1 MQEDKMTPP
10 MALDR
15 LKPFFTTLRVLV
27 VMGLLPKFRIR
38 NLSQACISQL
48 HCSASGSGQQALLER
63 FGVMVMAYLKS
74 SLPLMQA
81 TDNTKAGPVQS

>member
-1 MQEDKMTPP
+1 MTPL

-15 LKPFFTTLRVLV
+15 SKPFFTMLRVFV
-27 VMGLLPKFRIR
+27 VMGLLPKFRVW

-48 HCSASGSGQQALLER
+48 HCGATGCGQQALLER
-63 FGVMVMAYLKS
+63 FGVMVMAHLKS
-74 SLPLMQA
+74 SLPLQA